1 MVANTQYYTH
11 IDHAKIKLI
20 RSELK
25 INSKRKGRQN
35 VEFLLHKGSFSISFR
50 GRNPIIGKDFVSYE

>member
-1 MVANTQYYTH
+1 MVANTRYYTH

-35 VEFLLHKGSFSISFR
+35 VEFLLHKGQFSILPLCR
-50 GRNPIIGKDFVSYE
+50 DRNLIIG